1 MALRIFTNIASLNSQ
16 RTLGNNNSMLGQSIE
31 RIASGIRIRSA
42 ADDASGLSMSET
54 ITSDIQALRQGSK
67 NMNDSVALIKT
78 SEGALGEISTMLIRL
93 RELASQAATG
103 TIGDTERGS
112 VQLEFTALSRE
123 IDRISSTTEFN
134 GQKLI
139 DGSMASTALNHVVIQ
154 TGSKTTSNDRID
166 LNNEVNLTSVT
177 TTSLGISGSSITT
190 QSKALS
196 AMDSL
201 AQAIQSLVQIRG
213 RLGAAL
219 NRIARSIGTQDA
231 TVENLTSAVS
241 SIKEADMAEEMA
253 GLTRNQILVQ
263 SASAMVG
270 QANLIPQSV
279 LRLLQQ

>member
-1 MALRIFTNIASLNSQ
+1 MALRIFTNLTSLNSQ
-16 RTLGNNNSMLGQSIE
+16 RALGANNSMLGQSIE
-31 RIASGIRIRSA
+31 RVASGIRIRSA

-54 ITSDIQALRQGSK
+54 ITADVQALRQGSK

-78 SEGALGEISTMLIRL
+78 SEGALGEIATMLIRL

-112 VQLEFTALSRE
+112 VQLEYTALTRE
-123 IDRISSTTEFN
+123 IDRISNTTEFN

-139 DGSMASTALNHVVIQ
+139 DGSLASTALNHVVIQ
-154 TGSKTTSNDRID
+154 TGSNTTSDDRID
-166 LNNEVNLTSVT
+166 LNTEVNLTSVT
-177 TTSLGISGSSITT
+177 TTSLGISDSSITT

-201 AQAIQSLVQIRG
+201 TQAIQSLVKIRG
-213 RLGAAL
+213 RLGATQ

-231 TVENLTSAVS
+231 TVENLTAAVS

-253 GLTRNQILVQ
+253 GLTKNQILVQ

>member
-1 MALRIFTNIASLNSQ
+1 MALRIFTNLTSLNSQ

-78 SEGALGEISTMLIRL
+78 SEGALGEIATMLIRL

-139 DGSMASTALNHVVIQ
+139 NGSLASTALNHVVIQ
-154 TGSKTTSNDRID
+154 TGSNTTANDRID
-166 LNNEVNLTSVT
+166 LNTEVNLTSVT
-177 TTSLGISGSSITT
+177 TTSLGISDESITT

-219 NRIARSIGTQDA
+219 NRIAHSIGTQDA
-231 TVENLTSAVS
+231 TVENLSSAVS
-241 SIKEADMAEEMA
+241 SIREADMAEEMA
-253 GLTRNQILVQ
+253 GLTKNQILVQ

-270 QANLIPQSV
+270 QSNLIPQSV

>member
-1 MALRIFTNIASLNSQ
+1 MALRIFTNLISLNSQ
-16 RTLGNNNSMLGQSIE
+16 RTLGINNSMLGQSIE

-54 ITSDIQALRQGSK
+54 IASDVQALRQGSK
-67 NMNDSVALIKT
+67 NMNDGVALIKT

-166 LNNEVNLTSVT
+166 LNTEVNLTSVT
-177 TTSLGISGSSITT
+177 TTSLGISNSSITT

-201 AQAIQSLVQIRG
+201 TQAIQSLVQIRG
-213 RLGAAL
+213 RLGATL
-219 NRIARSIGTQDA
+219 NRIAQSINTQNA

-253 GLTRNQILVQ
+253 GLTKNQILVQ

-279 LRLLQQ
+279 LQLLQQ